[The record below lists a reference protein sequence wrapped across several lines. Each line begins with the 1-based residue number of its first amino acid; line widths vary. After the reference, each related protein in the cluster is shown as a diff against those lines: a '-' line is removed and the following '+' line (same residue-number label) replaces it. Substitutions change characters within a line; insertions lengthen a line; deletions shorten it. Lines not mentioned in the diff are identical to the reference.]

1 MDNIVKRSDKV
12 AFYGI
17 PGDSGDTVFTRMKG
31 FTELSTS
38 KTPGE
43 YTRQYV
49 DEETER
55 TSVVRY
61 SPVMSFSFDEFTGDE
76 VLADLAGIIDDE
88 KLGSEAEREIIIV
101 DFSKSS
107 GDGFKAVKR
116 KFSVIADS
124 EGDSMDA
131 YTYSGSFSACG
142 EKVKGIATISEPT
155 TGGNKQN
162 AKVIAFTED
171 SVSE

>member
-1 MDNIVKRSDKV
+1 MDNMVKRSDKV

-17 PGDSGDTVFTRMKG
+17 PDDSGKFAFTRMKG

-43 YTRQYV
+43 YTRQSV

-61 SPVMSFSFDEFTGDE
+61 SPVMSFSFDEFSGDA

-88 KLGSEAEREIIIV
+88 KLGSDAEREIIVV
-101 DFSKSS
+101 DFSKEV
-107 GDGFKAVKR
+107 GGGYKAVKR
-116 KFSVIADS
+116 RSSDIADS

-142 EKVKGIATISEPT
+142 EKVKGVATISTPT
-155 TGGNKQN
+155 SGGTKQN
-162 AKVIAFTED
+162 AQVITFVED
-171 SVSE
+171 DLSE